1 MARGFDNVEGVEVTV
16 IVNVADDDVI
26 YGLDVSPD
34 IDTVVYTL
42 ARQEGDQGWGRA
54 GDTWT
59 VMEELQ
65 HYEVDT
71 SFRLGDRDLAL
82 NVFRTAM
89 LSGGHSL
96 SSITAAQAR
105 RFSIAAEIL
114 PATDDRVRTMV
125 HIEDGDAWIDFQT
138 YFVRRKHADRVL
150 RIRYDGLDGARPAP
164 GVLEA
169 IRSAD
174 AVVIAPSNPHLSIL
188 PILGIRDVRRAVSES
203 TVMAVSPFVDATAI
217 KGPAADLMRA
227 FGQEPTPKGLET
239 VYEGLID
246 HLVVDPGDID
256 SSLDLRVHGT
266 DIFIK
271 SAERAAELASEM
283 IKWLS

>member
-1 MARGFDNVEGVEVTV
+1 MARGFANVEDVDLTV
-16 IVNVADDDVI
+16 IVNVADDDVL

-42 ARQEGDQGWGRA
+42 AQQEGEHGWGRA
-54 GDTWT
+54 SDTWT
-59 VMEELQ
+59 VMEELE
-65 HYEVDT
+65 HFEVDT

-89 LSGGHSL
+89 LRDGQSL

-105 RFSIAAEIL
+105 RFEIAAEIL

-125 HIEDGDAWIDFQT
+125 HVEEGDAWIDFQT
-138 YFVRRKHADRVL
+138 YFVTRQHADRVL
-150 RIRYDGLDGARPAP
+150 GIRYDGIDDARAAP
-164 GVLEA
+164 GVIEA
-169 IRSAD
+169 IRGSD
-174 AVVIAPSNPHLSIL
+174 AVVIAPSNPHLSIM
-188 PILGIRDVRRAVSES
+188 PILGIRDIRRSVSES
-203 TVMAVSPFVDATAI
+203 TVMAVSPFIGSEAI

-227 FGQEPTPKGLET
+227 FGQEPTPQGLEA

-256 SSLDLRVHGT
+256 LSVDTRLHGA
-266 DIFIK
+266 DILIK
-271 SAERAAELASEM
+271 SAQRAEELALEM
-283 IKWLS
+283 ITWLN